1 MSRDSRSAIGY
12 NRHETAVRISA
23 RAANITQPLRLKG
36 ERVQFQ
42 QKCKTDSDKKES
54 PNQEGID
61 VDYACSLKQE
71 SDPPQSGIRG
81 PVKRNE

>member
-1 MSRDSRSAIGY
+1 
-12 NRHETAVRISA
+12 
-23 RAANITQPLRLKG
+23 LKG